1 MQETAG
7 TIGQLL
13 VQHLP
18 GDGHGGLLVPPD
30 GGDGV
35 VLLAEDP
42 HGAALEDVHGGQ
54 LKVRPVAG
62 ELAAGVTEMIF
73 FKFECFHHTLTIE
86 KNLDCH
92 HENIFLKC

>member
-1 MQETAG
+1 MQETSG

-35 VLLAEDP
+35 VILAEDP

-54 LKVRPVAG
+54 LKVWPVAG
-62 ELAAGVTEMIF
+62 ELAAGVTEMI
-73 FKFECFHHTLTIE
+73 CFNSSVSITL
-86 KNLDCH
+86 
-92 HENIFLKC
+92 